1 MSSLR
6 DAIAGQVLRLVGRR
20 EGDTPFL
27 ESTADAGYFGPDSVA
42 WRVHGDFTS
51 MIIGGV
57 TALLLQMLH
66 PRALAGVWDHSN
78 FRVDMTGRLRRTAR
92 FVAGTTYGAAS
103 EADALIAHV
112 QEIHDRVHGTMP
124 DGAPYSANDPELLT
138 WIHVAE
144 VSAFLAAYIRYR
156 DDRLSDADQDR
167 YYAETALI
175 AEKLGATEVPTSRAA
190 VAAYLDAVRP
200 ELLYDHR
207 TREVAD
213 ALLRQPM
220 SPLIAPFMRL
230 VFDAAEDLLPAWAVQ
245 MHGFKLA
252 PVSRPAVRAAAR
264 SLGVVLR
271 WALNNS
277 VEIRARRRAAE
288 LGLQPVAGPKAAG
301 CPGPAA
307 PGPHRGPGPRDSA
320 R

>member
-1 MSSLR
+1 MPALR
-6 DAIAGQVLRLVGRR
+6 DVIAGQVLRLVGRR

-92 FVAGTTYGAAS
+92 FIAGTTYGAAA

-112 QEIHDRVHGTMP
+112 QQIHDRVHGVLP
-124 DGAPYSANDPELLT
+124 DGTPYSANDPELLT

-144 VSAFLAAYIRYR
+144 VNAFLAAYLRYR
-156 DDRLSDADQDR
+156 DDRLSPEDQDR

-175 AEKLGATEVPTSRAA
+175 AEKLGATQVPKSRAA
-190 VAAYLDAVRP
+190 VAAYLQAVRP
-200 ELLYDHR
+200 ELRYDHR
-207 TREVAD
+207 TREVAE
-213 ALLRQPM
+213 ALLHQPI
-220 SPLIAPFMRL
+220 SPVIAPFMRL
-230 VFDAAEDLLPAWAVQ
+230 IFDAAEDLLPGWAIE

-264 SLGVVLR
+264 SLGAVLR
-271 WALNNS
+271 WALHNS
-277 VEIRARRRAAE
+277 VEVRARKRAAE
-288 LGLQPVAGPKAAG
+288 LGLRPVDGSVSPTADPR
-301 CPGPAA
+301 
-307 PGPHRGPGPRDSA
+307 RGSPSRT
-320 R
+320 